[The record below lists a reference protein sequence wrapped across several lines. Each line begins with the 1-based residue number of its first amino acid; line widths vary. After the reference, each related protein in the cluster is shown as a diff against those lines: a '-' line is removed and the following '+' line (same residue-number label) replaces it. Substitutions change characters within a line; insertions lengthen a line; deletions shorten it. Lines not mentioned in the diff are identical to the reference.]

1 MNWGSMFGLDA
12 GTAGMIKLCFN
23 LAVRAVAVALTWS
36 ILLGIALALNWFINI
51 ALSSL
56 GASEAA
62 KQVSSQIVLAYAIIL
77 GIVATITGLIDV
89 ISLMVASV
97 RAATGASPD
106 AKPKGC
112 SDAEQ
117 KYPPD

>member
-12 GTAGMIKLCFN
+12 GTAGMIKQCFN
-23 LAVRAVAVALTWS
+23 LVIRAVTVALTWS
-36 ILLGIALALNWFINI
+36 ILLGIGLALNWFINI

-56 GASEAA
+56 GASEAT
-62 KQVSSQIVLAYAIIL
+62 KLVLSQIVLAYVTVL
-77 GIVATITGLIDV
+77 GIVATITGLIDA

-97 RAATGASPD
+97 RAATGASPN
-106 AKPKGC
+106 AKPRGC

-117 KYPPD
+117 KSPPD